1 MATEKARRSDD
12 HLKRTGMKK
21 ILLTSGDPNGI
32 GLEVTA
38 KALEKLG
45 PQKGTQFFLFRSPK
59 SELKQLKRI
68 DKKFKRMV
76 CYSLEEAL
84 KHGSNKSNV
93 IYDIE
98 SPNSAPRWV
107 ELAAIACHK
116 KLASGMVTA
125 PLSKT
130 LIQKEGYVAKGH
142 TEILQKVAGVK
153 DVHMV
158 FIGKE
163 FNVLLATGHLALK
176 NVPSAVTKEVLELA
190 LNQALKLRKILKKP
204 LQKLPVALVGLNPHA
219 GEDGLLGHEEIDI
232 FQPLVNKITEVKGPL
247 PPDAAFSKRNWSKY
261 SVFVCPYHD
270 QGLIPFKMIHG
281 TEGFHLTFGLTFVR
295 TSVDHGTAFDIYG
308 LNKADGS
315 SMQDAIKACMN
326 MTR

>member
-1 MATEKARRSDD
+1 
-12 HLKRTGMKK
+12 MKK

-45 PQKGTQFFLFRSPK
+45 PQKGTQFYLFRS
-59 SELKQLKRI
+59 SNGEIKQLKRI
-68 DKKFKRMV
+68 DKKFKRIV
-76 CYSLEEAL
+76 CSSLEEAF
-84 KHGSNKSNV
+84 KQSSGKSNV
-93 IYDIE
+93 LYDIE
-98 SPNSAPRWV
+98 TQDSAPKWV

-130 LIQKEGYVAKGH
+130 LIQKEGYIAKGH

-163 FNVLLATGHLALK
+163 FNVLLATGHVALK
-176 NVPSAVTKEVLELA
+176 EVPNMVTKDVLEIA

-219 GEDGLLGHEEIDI
+219 GEEGLLGREEIDL
-232 FQPLVNKITEVKGPL
+232 FQPLVKKLTGVAGPL

-261 SVFVCPYHD
+261 SVFVCSYHD

-281 TEGFHLTFGLTFVR
+281 TTGFHLTFGLTFVR

-315 SMQDAIKACMN
+315 SMQDAIKACIN